1 MVWHDIAHTNL
12 GRLRTNSM
20 VANMKDYTDK
30 AWIVIVLVCIA
41 FWLIGCGTVT
51 TTEYEATTHPV
62 PVEDPILEL
71 LIKLGEVEE
80 Q

>member
-12 GRLRTNSM
+12 GRFRTNSM

-30 AWIVIVLVCIA
+30 AWIILVLV
-41 FWLIGCGTVT
+41 WLIGCGTVT